1 MLLLLRLHRVLAHFT
16 SLHFHPLSFFLSLT
30 LHFFFII
37 RFPYP
42 PMISSFQ
49 AARLSNAATFFV
61 LSPSLPP
68 PSSFAVGGG
77 GHRRAPPRRTVE
89 AAAGIGG
96 GVRFDGPVPLAGDV
110 EENDVVFEQC
120 VTRTLP
126 PALTLEEG
134 LRKIKD
140 AVEML
145 KVAPP
150 RSSTGFLRFQ
160 VSKLFVSVF
169 LRKCEKI

>member
-1 MLLLLRLHRVLAHFT
+1 
-16 SLHFHPLSFFLSLT
+16 
-30 LHFFFII
+30 
-37 RFPYP
+37 
-42 PMISSFQ
+42 MISSFQ

-61 LSPSLPP
+61 LSPSLLP